1 MGYTKANRPAI
12 KVRTLN
18 AVEIEVVQV
27 LEAAGWTV
35 VKRGWPDML
44 AWRDGKVRFIEVK
57 RAPGHGLKKSQAMV
71 AGALQRILG
80 VHVELLHPGNREDW
94 DSQAGRKGVRG

>member
-18 AVEIEVVQV
+18 PVEIEVVQE

-35 VKRGWPDML
+35 VKRGWPDL
-44 AWRDGKVRFIEVK
+44 IAWKPSKVRLIEVK
-57 RAPGHGLKKSQAMV
+57 RSPGHKLKASQAMV
-71 AGALQRILG
+71 AEALRRALG
-80 VHVELLHPGNREDW
+80 VSVEILHPENRDTWEN
-94 DSQAGRKGVRG
+94 G